1 MKSLKNM
8 DDKVFKCHLLYDRY
22 WLESLF
28 VSDLE
33 IIITF
38 RKQIKIQK
46 NKIKSSKKLLSKLK
60 KIGVLRITR
69 RGFIDPV
76 LKDRRLFE
84 IKQSEIMELLDCQ
97 CYEIRN

>member
-8 DDKVFKCHLLYDRY
+8 DDKVFKCYLLYDRY

-38 RKQIKIQK
+38 RKQIKIQE
-46 NKIKSSKKLLSKLK
+46 NKIKSPKKLLSKLK

-76 LKDRRLFE
+76 LKNRRLFE
-84 IKQSEIMELLDCQ
+84 IKHSDILELLDEQ
-97 CYEIRN
+97 TYET

>member
-1 MKSLKNM
+1 M
-8 DDKVFKCHLLYDRY
+8 DDKVFECYLLYDRY

-38 RKQIKIQK
+38 RKQIKIQES
-46 NKIKSSKKLLSKLK
+46 KIRSSRKLLSKLE
-60 KIGVLRITR
+60 KIGVLRITK

-76 LKDRRLFE
+76 LKYKRLFE

-97 CYEIRN
+97 GYEIES

>member
-1 MKSLKNM
+1 M
-8 DDKVFKCHLLYDRY
+8 DDKVFKCYLLYDRY

-38 RKQIKIQK
+38 RKQIKIQE
-46 NKIKSSKKLLSKLK
+46 NKIKSPKKLLSKLK

-76 LKDRRLFE
+76 LKNRRLFE
-84 IKQSEIMELLDCQ
+84 IKHSDILELLDEQ
-97 CYEIRN
+97 AYET

>member
-1 MKSLKNM
+1 M
-8 DDKVFKCHLLYDRY
+8 DDKVFECYLLYDRY

-38 RKQIKIQK
+38 RKQIKIQE
-46 NKIKSSKKLLSKLK
+46 NKIRSSRKLLSKLE
-60 KIGVLRITR
+60 KIGVLRITK

-76 LKDRRLFE
+76 LKYKRLFE

-97 CYEIRN
+97 GYEIES

>member
-1 MKSLKNM
+1 M
-8 DDKVFKCHLLYDRY
+8 DDKVFKCRLLYDRY

-38 RKQIKIQK
+38 RKQIKIQE

-97 CYEIRN
+97 CYETGN

>member
-1 MKSLKNM
+1 M

-46 NKIKSSKKLLSKLK
+46 NKIKSSKKLLYKLK
-60 KIGVLRITR
+60 KIGVLRITK
-69 RGFIDPV
+69 RGFINPV
-76 LKDRRLFE
+76 LKDGRFFE